1 MPGLGLL
8 VLMLL
13 PLFVSAALLV
23 AAPTQFRRASPLR
36 SLWLVPLTVVA
47 TVLGLG
53 LQSGT
58 DLDNAAINRSVAV
71 VVLIACVGFAWA
83 NRAQT
88 SRLVRIGILLVAGGA
103 AANAFASLCYGFMP
117 VLAASASWLGP
128 NLAVGSS
135 PDPQYVATDTSQG
148 VALAFGDVLPVRSL
162 DVVIS
167 LGDILLVPGC
177 AVLLAAFLAPAFLY
191 IPAHLASRKEVT
203 P

>member
-13 PLFVSAALLV
+13 PLFASAALLL
-23 AAPTQFRRASPLR
+23 AAPAQFRRASSLR
-36 SLWLVPLTVVA
+36 SLWLVPLAVIV
-47 TVLGLG
+47 TVLGMS

-71 VVLIACVGFAWA
+71 AVLIACVGFAWA
-83 NRAQT
+83 NRAQA
-88 SRLVRIGILLVAGGA
+88 SRLVRIGVLLVAGGG
-103 AANAFASLCYGFMP
+103 AANAFASLYYGFMP
-117 VLAASASWLGP
+117 VLASSASWLGP
-128 NLAVGSS
+128 DLAVGSS
-135 PDPQYVATDTSQG
+135 PDPQYVATDTSQV
-148 VALAFGDVLPVRSL
+148 VALLFGDVLPVRGP

-191 IPAHLASRKEVT
+191 IPAHLATGRR
-203 P
+203 